1 MHFYA
6 HCDIL
11 LGNRFESARNTSQQ
25 GGTGGLNAEFAFL
38 GDPGILMNN
47 EQTHTDESTVDMEE
61 EKQPV
66 EDSIE
71 VVSDEANE
79 TGTSEPMD
87 QVSDDETEAESDDTE
102 AATNDTETGEEASD
116 SDETAQTDSV
126 DDTDKVTEPEE
137 STPTVEVQSD
147 TSEAES
153 EETFESTEAESDTLE
168 AEPEEA
174 VQTAEAESDTPEAEI
189 EAETPTAEAESDTP
203 EAEIEAETPTAEAES
218 DTPEAEIE
226 AETPTAEAESDT
238 PEAEIEAET
247 PTAEAESDTPEAE
260 IEAETPTAEAES
272 DTPEAEVEAETPTA
286 EAESD
291 SSEEQDTVMSQES
304 LEEAYDN
311 SLKAFTDGEI
321 VKGTVVDVSRDEVM
335 IDIGFKSEGY
345 IPAEEFDSD
354 ENDLPSVKVGDEI
367 DVYIVRREDSEG
379 QINLSKKIADQT
391 LVWDEITE
399 AFESGSPVE
408 GQITERIKGG
418 LRATVG
424 TLRGFLPA
432 SQVELRP
439 IQNLDQYIGETFQMK
454 VISMSKRRHNIV
466 LSRRAWLEAEMA
478 EKKDEILKTLEVGQL
493 ITGVVKNITAFGAF
507 VDLGGV
513 DGLLHKTDMA
523 WKRIHHPSE
532 IVSIGDEIE
541 VQVIAIGRE
550 SEKIS
555 LGLKQKTSDPW
566 ENVEEKYPIGSQVS
580 GNVVNIVNYG
590 VFVQLEEAVE
600 GLIHVSEMAWTRR
613 NVAPSRIVSKGD
625 KIDAIVLEIST
636 EDKRIS
642 LGIKQLQQ
650 NPWELLEQKYPV
662 GTKILGRIRN
672 LTNFGAFVEIEDG
685 IDGLIHT
692 SDLSWTDRG
701 SNPQEILKEGEEVEV
716 VVLQIDAS
724 ERRVSLG
731 FKQTQPD
738 PWDEVPEKYK
748 IGSVVRGQIVN
759 LTSFGAFTK
768 LEEGIDGLIH
778 ISEIA
783 DRRIERPEEV
793 VSVGDELD
801 VKVINL
807 DPKGRRIGL
816 SLKAAI
822 ADQERASMPEDE
834 RPERRERQERPR
846 RERSAPRRE
855 PRQPKPVEEEETM
868 MGALLKQEMGK
879 NNIENLMNSQEPET
893 PETSQEPETPETSQE
908 PETPETSQEPE
919 TPETSQEPETPE
931 TSQEPETPETSQE
944 PETPETS
951 QEPETPETSQEPETP
966 ETSQEPE
973 TPETSQEPE
982 TPETSQ
988 EPETPETSQEP
999 ETPETSQE
1007 PETPE
1012 TSEESQEPDGS
1023 ETPETSQETDSSE
1036 NSEETQET
1044 DSSENSEETQ
1054 ETDSSENSEETQETD
1069 SSENSEETQ
1078 ETDSSENSEET
1089 QETDGSENSE
1099 ETQETDS
1106 SETSE
1111 N

>member
-1 MHFYA
+1 
-6 HCDIL
+6 
-11 LGNRFESARNTSQQ
+11 
-25 GGTGGLNAEFAFL
+25 
-38 GDPGILMNN
+38 MNN
-47 EQTHTDESTVDMEE
+47 DQTHTDESTVDVEE

-66 EDSIE
+66 EDSTE

-79 TGTSEPMD
+79 QGTLTPTD
-87 QVSDDETEAESDDTE
+87 QVSVNEAEVEIDETEAADGE
-102 AATNDTETGEEASD
+102 AEQQDPTD
-116 SDETAQTDSV
+116 DETTQTDSI
-126 DDTDKVTEPEE
+126 DDTAEVTESAEN
-137 STPTVEVQSD
+137 TPTVEAQSDTPETESEEAAKIIEAESD
-147 TSEAES
+147 TSEAEP
-153 EETFESTEAESDTLE
+153 AGDTL
-168 AEPEEA
+168 
-174 VQTAEAESDTPEAEI
+174 TAEAESDAPEVES
-189 EAETPTAEAESDTP
+189 EAGTPTAEAESDAP
-203 EAEIEAETPTAEAES
+203 KVESEAGTPTAETES
-218 DTPEAEIE
+218 DTLEVEPAGDTLTAETESDAPEVESE
-226 AETPTAEAESDT
+226 AGTPTAEPESDT
-238 PEAEIEAET
+238 
-247 PTAEAESDTPEAE
+247 
-260 IEAETPTAEAES
+260 
-272 DTPEAEVEAETPTA
+272 
-286 EAESD
+286 
-291 SSEEQDTVMSQES
+291 SEEQDAAMSQES

-321 VKGTVVDVSRDEVM
+321 VKGSVVDISRDEVM

-345 IPAEEFDSD
+345 IPASEFESG
-354 ENDLPSVKVGDEI
+354 ENDLPSVQVGDEI

-379 QINLSKKIADQT
+379 QIVLSKKIADQT
-391 LVWDEITE
+391 LVWDEIAT
-399 AFESGSPVE
+399 AYESGSPVE

-418 LRATVG
+418 LRVTVG
-424 TLRGFLPA
+424 SLRGFLPA

-478 EKKDEILKTLEVGQL
+478 EKKEEVLKTLEIGQL
-493 ITGVVKNITAFGAF
+493 ITGVVKNITTFGAF

-550 SEKIS
+550 SDKIS
-555 LGLKQKTSDPW
+555 LGLKQKTADPW
-566 ENVEEKYPIGSQVS
+566 ENVEEKFPIGSKVS
-580 GNVVNIVNYG
+580 GAVVNIVNYG
-590 VFVQLEEAVE
+590 VFVQIEEAVE

-625 KIDAIVLEIST
+625 EIEAIVLEISK

-662 GTKILGRIRN
+662 GTKIMGRIRN
-672 LTNFGAFVEIEDG
+672 LTNFGAFVEIEEG

-701 SNPQEILKEGEEVEV
+701 SNPQEVLKEGEEVEV

-731 FKQTQPD
+731 LKQTQPD

-748 IGSVVRGQIVN
+748 VGSVVRGKIVN

-822 ADQERASMPEDE
+822 ADQERASMPQEQQQ
-834 RPERRERQERPR
+834 ERQERPR
-846 RERSAPRRE
+846 RERSSAPRRE
-855 PRQPKPVEEEETM
+855 PRRSKPVEEEETM

-879 NNIENLMNSQEPET
+879 NNVENLISSQEVETPEDSQETNSPENAQEVETPEDAQEVETPEDAQEVETPEDAQEVETPEDAQEVETPEDAQEVETPEDSQETDSPENAQEPET
-893 PETSQEPETPETSQE
+893 
-908 PETPETSQEPE
+908 
-919 TPETSQEPETPE
+919 
-931 TSQEPETPETSQE
+931 
-944 PETPETS
+944 
-951 QEPETPETSQEPETP
+951 
-966 ETSQEPE
+966 
-973 TPETSQEPE
+973 
-982 TPETSQ
+982 
-988 EPETPETSQEP
+988 
-999 ETPETSQE
+999 
-1007 PETPE
+1007 
-1012 TSEESQEPDGS
+1012 SED
-1023 ETPETSQETDSSE
+1023 SQETDSSE
-1036 NSEETQET
+1036 NPE
-1044 DSSENSEETQ
+1044 DSKEPDNSENP
-1054 ETDSSENSEETQETD
+1054 EN
-1069 SSENSEETQ
+1069 
-1078 ETDSSENSEET
+1078 
-1089 QETDGSENSE
+1089 
-1099 ETQETDS
+1099 
-1106 SETSE
+1106 
-1111 N
+1111 

>member
-1 MHFYA
+1 
-6 HCDIL
+6 
-11 LGNRFESARNTSQQ
+11 
-25 GGTGGLNAEFAFL
+25 
-38 GDPGILMNN
+38 
-47 EQTHTDESTVDMEE
+47 ME
-61 EKQPV
+61 
-66 EDSIE
+66 
-71 VVSDEANE
+71 
-79 TGTSEPMD
+79 
-87 QVSDDETEAESDDTE
+87 
-102 AATNDTETGEEASD
+102 
-116 SDETAQTDSV
+116 
-126 DDTDKVTEPEE
+126 
-137 STPTVEVQSD
+137 TP
-147 TSEAES
+147 
-153 EETFESTEAESDTLE
+153 
-168 AEPEEA
+168 
-174 VQTAEAESDTPEAEI
+174 TAEAESDTPEAEIEVETPTAEAESDTPEAEIEVETPTAEAESDTPEVEI

-203 EAEIEAETPTAEAES
+203 EVEIEAETPTAEAES
-218 DTPEAEIE
+218 DTPEVEIE

-238 PEAEIEAET
+238 PEVEI
-247 PTAEAESDTPEAE
+247 
-260 IEAETPTAEAES
+260 
-272 DTPEAEVEAETPTA
+272 EAETPTA

-291 SSEEQDTVMSQES
+291 SSEEQDTIMSQES

-418 LRATVG
+418 LRVTVG

-478 EKKDEILKTLEVGQL
+478 EKKDEVLKMLEVGQL

-541 VQVIAIGRE
+541 VQVIAIGKE

-625 KIDAIVLEIST
+625 KIEAIVLEISK

-879 NNIENLMNSQEPET
+879 NNVKNLMNSQEPET

-1012 TSEESQEPDGS
+1012 TSQEP
-1023 ETPETSQETDSSE
+1023 ETPETSQNLKLLKLLRNLKLLKLLRNLKLLKLLRT
-1036 NSEETQET
+1036 
-1044 DSSENSEETQ
+1044 
-1054 ETDSSENSEETQETD
+1054 
-1069 SSENSEETQ
+1069 
-1078 ETDSSENSEET
+1078 
-1089 QETDGSENSE
+1089 
-1099 ETQETDS
+1099 
-1106 SETSE
+1106 
-1111 N
+1111 